1 MRNKVGLQFE
11 GWQEMLANLDKLGG
25 SDAMKKGAEAGL
37 TASKEAVN
45 EKLEKAIEK
54 SNLPAHGRFSTGETK
69 KSIDKEMKVDW
80 EGGTGSIKVG
90 FDFSKSGLVSIFL
103 MYGTPSMKPVKGLK
117 AAVYGTK
124 TQKEIGELQEA
135 EISKVIKRIMEG

>member
-11 GWQEMLANLDKLGG
+11 GWQEMIANLDKLGG
-25 SDAMKKGAEAGL
+25 SDAMKK
-37 TASKEAVN
+37 
-45 EKLEKAIEK
+45 
-54 SNLPAHGRFSTGETK
+54 GETK

>member
-25 SDAMKKGAEAGL
+25 SDAMKKGVEAGL

-54 SNLPAHGRFSTGETK
+54 SN
-69 KSIDKEMKVDW
+69 
-80 EGGTGSIKVG
+80 
-90 FDFSKSGLVSIFL
+90 
-103 MYGTPSMKPVKGLK
+103 
-117 AAVYGTK
+117 
-124 TQKEIGELQEA
+124 
-135 EISKVIKRIMEG
+135 